1 MIATVLFLACA
12 TLCDAFAPLP
22 RATPASRC
30 PRTSTPILKWA
41 GQSRANKLFS
51 ADNIPSG
58 MSPQV
63 FYAGVGILLVSNFGV
78 AAVVALDRIAPGSAP
93 PINAFTDIANVAMER
108 AVAAGDVPKPL
119 ATFWAQSMWLDML
132 REYMAAGE
140 PASQFVANWCEAAPE
155 RFEWCTAAKELSAV
169 GPEIVK

>member
-1 MIATVLFLACA
+1 MPPTILFLLCA
-12 TLCDAFAPLP
+12 GLCDAFAQLP
-22 RATPASRC
+22 RATLAARC
-30 PRTSTPILKWA
+30 QRSSTPTLKWA

-63 FYAGVGILLVSNFGV
+63 FGLGVGILLVSNFGV
-78 AAVVALDRIAPGSAP
+78 ALVVALDRIAPGSAP

-119 ATFWAQSMWLDML
+119 ATFWAQSMWFDML

-140 PASQFVANWCEAAPE
+140 PAADFVARWCEAGPE
-155 RFEWCTAAKELSAV
+155 RFEWCTAAKELSA
-169 GPEIVK
+169 GT